1 MNDQGN
7 QGIVV
12 SGGSLNAGAVAAG
25 AHATATSIQT
35 AGDALG
41 PQARDDLLPHVTALR
56 TALMRHRDE
65 LVDADP
71 TIELAD
77 EALAQ
82 LTSPA
87 PTKGAVRQVLT
98 RLVAAA
104 GPTTAVAG
112 MVTAIREALAGL
124 F

>member
-1 MNDQGN
+1 
-7 QGIVV
+7 
-12 SGGSLNAGAVAAG
+12 
-25 AHATATSIQT
+25 
-35 AGDALG
+35 
-41 PQARDDLLPHVTALR
+41 
-56 TALMRHRDE
+56 MRHRDE

-87 PTKGAVRQVLT
+87 PTKGAVRLVLT